1 MSAGT
6 RPFFVGIAGGTGSG
20 KTTVAHNL
28 HDALP
33 SDRVTLIAHDSY
45 YRDRSALPA
54 HERDQLNFDH
64 PDALDNA
71 LLIAHLDDLA
81 AGRDVEVPRYDFRT
95 HMRLPDGRPVRPAP
109 VVIVEGILI
118 FAEPRIRDRFDVK
131 IYVETDVDIRIFRR
145 LRRDLESRGRTFAQ
159 VDEQYHRTV
168 RPMHLE
174 FVEPSRRWADILIP
188 EGGNNAIALDLVM
201 TKLQKVA
208 AAGGLAIVEPGVSP
222 PHGAGGSGAG
232 DGI

>member
-1 MSAGT
+1 MSAAT

-33 SDRVTLIAHDSY
+33 PDRVTMIAHDSY
-45 YRDRSALPA
+45 YKDRSGMPS
-54 HERDQLNFDH
+54 HERDKINFDH
-64 PDALDNA
+64 PDALDSA
-71 LLIAHLDDLA
+71 LLVAHLGELA
-81 AGRDVEVPRYDFRT
+81 AGREVDVPRYDFRT
-95 HMRLPDGRPVRPAP
+95 HTRLPDGHRVRPSP
-109 VVIVEGILI
+109 VIIVEGILI

-131 IYVETDVDIRIFRR
+131 IYVDTDVDIRIFRR
-145 LRRDLESRGRTFAQ
+145 LRRDLASRGRTFEQ

-168 RPMHLE
+168 RPMHIE

-188 EGGNNAIALDLVM
+188 EGGNNAIALDLVV

-208 AAGGLAIVEPGVSP
+208 AAGGVPSA
-222 PHGAGGSGAG
+222 
-232 DGI
+232 

>member
-1 MSAGT
+1 MATMRAT

-28 HDALP
+28 HDAIP
-33 SDRVTLIAHDSY
+33 EGRVSMIAHDSY
-45 YRDRSALPA
+45 YKDRSGMPPE
-54 HERDQLNFDH
+54 ERHLLNFDH
-64 PDALDNA
+64 PDALENA
-71 LLIAHLDDLA
+71 LLIAHLDELA

-95 HMRLPDGRPVRPAP
+95 HTRSARGTLVHPAP

-118 FAEPRIRDRFDVK
+118 FAEPLIRDRFDVK
-131 IYVETDVDIRIFRR
+131 IFVETDVDIRIFRR
-145 LRRDLESRGRTFAQ
+145 LRRDLQSRGRTFEQ

-188 EGGNNAIALDLVM
+188 EGGNNAIALDLVV
-201 TKLQKVA
+201 TNLQKVA
-208 AAGGLAIVEPGVSP
+208 AAGGLPID
-222 PHGAGGSGAG
+222 GSAQPR
-232 DGI
+232 

>member
-1 MSAGT
+1 MSPKM

-33 SDRVTLIAHDSY
+33 ADRVTMIQHDSY
-45 YRDRSALPA
+45 YRDRSTVPQ
-54 HERDQLNFDH
+54 HERDHLNFDH

-71 LLIAHLDDLA
+71 LLIAQLSDLA

-95 HMRLPDGRPVRPAP
+95 HTRMPNGRPVHPAP

-118 FAEPRIRDRFDVK
+118 FAEPRIRDRLDVK

-188 EGGNNAIALDLVM
+188 EGGNNAIALDLVL

-208 AAGGLAIVEPGVSP
+208 AAGGLAIEPPRS
-222 PHGAGGSGAG
+222 A
-232 DGI
+232 

>member
-1 MSAGT
+1 MTPST

-33 SDRVTLIAHDSY
+33 PDRVTLIAHDSY
-45 YRDRSALPA
+45 YRDRSGLPEL
-54 HERDQLNFDH
+54 ERDGLNFDH

-71 LLIAHLDDLA
+71 LLITQLEDLA
-81 AGRDVEVPRYDFRT
+81 RGLEVEVPRYDFRT
-95 HMRLPDGRPVRPAP
+95 HTRLSDGRRVNPAP

-188 EGGNNAIALDLVM
+188 EGGNNAIALDLVV

-208 AAGGLAIVEPGVSP
+208 AAGGLRVDGVTRDETPESP
-222 PHGAGGSGAG
+222 T
-232 DGI
+232 